1 MSDSAPELDDWDLY
15 PNSIY
20 KEYAPTG
27 WVVYEVKNATH
38 VIFEHTATGDLVH
51 AEADGMMPLVS
62 LFQGRDLRV
71 KRGADTWEDALVLA
85 GDLMTAYTTG
95 TAATEDE
102 LVVPRAAV
110 VEIVDDAFIDITDG
124 YYVGDHR
131 TAIAT
136 AVADIYEALGNEDEA
151 EQAHAIANT
160 EWGSAE

>member
-1 MSDSAPELDDWDLY
+1 MTDSAPELDDRDLY

-20 KEYAPTG
+20 KEYAPAG
-27 WVVYEVKNATH
+27 WVVYEVKHPKH

-51 AEADGMMPLVS
+51 AEADGMTPLVS
-62 LFQGRDLRV
+62 LFQGRDVPV

-85 GDLMTAYTTG
+85 GDLMTVYTTG
-95 TAATEDE
+95 TAASEAE

-110 VEIVDDAFIDITDG
+110 VELVDDAFIDITDG
-124 YYVGDHR
+124 HYAGEHR

-136 AVADIYEALGNEDEA
+136 AVADIYEVLGNEDEA

-160 EWGSAE
+160 ERGSVE